1 MIDYVQEEDY
11 FKLQQ
16 VSEQNFADLNVVK
29 TYTKILHHFIRITR
43 ENDIRFPPVKAVRV
57 LTQSVIALIIEVT
70 ALTRESYSESFEDI
84 YALVKNMMPKKQKQK
99 VMIEQ
104 YMIELLHKLLL
115 FFWRNYFRLV
125 YARVSS

>member
-1 MIDYVQEEDY
+1 M
-11 FKLQQ
+11 
-16 VSEQNFADLNVVK
+16 
-29 TYTKILHHFIRITR
+29 
-43 ENDIRFPPVKAVRV
+43 RV
-57 LTQSVIALIIEVT
+57 LTQSIIALIIEVT
-70 ALTRESYSESFEDI
+70 ALTNESYSESFEEI
-84 YALVKNMMPKKQKQK
+84 FGLVKYTKPKKQKQK